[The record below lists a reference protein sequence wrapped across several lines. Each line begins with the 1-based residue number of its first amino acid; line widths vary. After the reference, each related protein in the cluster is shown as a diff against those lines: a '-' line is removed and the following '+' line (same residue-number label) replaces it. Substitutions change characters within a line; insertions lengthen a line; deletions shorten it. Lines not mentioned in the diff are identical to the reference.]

1 MKTSE
6 DILSGLPAEQHIR
19 DGLADIENGRESISA
34 CLVRIACPRLL
45 KAGILKSPPLPT
57 EQDAE
62 LTLYELLRP
71 EGKRAYSVYNSLLR
85 ELVSFEQA
93 LDHRLKEA

>member
-1 MKTSE
+1 MKNSD
-6 DILSGLPAEQHIR
+6 DILLGLPAEQHIR
-19 DGLADIENGRESISA
+19 EGLADIENGRESVSA
-34 CLVRIACPRLL
+34 CLVRIASPRLL
-45 KAGILKSPPLPT
+45 KAGILKSPPQPT

-62 LTLYELLRP
+62 LTLYELLKP
-71 EGKRAYSVYNSLLR
+71 NGNRAYPLYNSLLR